1 MDGASP
7 RSSGKHT
14 GHAARR
20 IVAVGAGKGGVGASM
35 IATNLGI
42 FLAQIGK
49 RVVLI
54 DADLPSPSLTSW
66 LGAPRPGRTIAD
78 VLLGRV
84 DRLADAVVE
93 TRVTGLGVLAGA
105 ADLCGHMELDAGA
118 RDGLWSQLDE
128 LPVDFVVLDLPSGFH
143 PLTLDFFGRADV
155 PILVTAATPDS
166 VEAAYRLVESVFLH
180 ELLRHPHADPD
191 TRSLLLSL
199 ARRPGRAP
207 TVREL
212 VAALCERVSPLHEA
226 ADRLAAT
233 FHPQLIVNKTRIKA
247 DEELGEAM
255 ISAAVRWIGV
265 VPRLLGSIG
274 WDDNVW
280 LALRRGKTL
289 LIDFSRSRA
298 CKDLEHIVRRVLSQ
312 DFKDLFAPAAAPP
325 PTDEQNLYE
334 LLEIY
339 PGASEEEVR
348 RALKR
353 IREWF
358 GIDGLAAAGACS
370 DQEREAYQHAAE
382 EAHATLLD
390 KSKRREYD
398 RGHFPDGFPA
408 PRQRFPSERD
418 SIAGTVATT
427 RDSLPM
433 VELGDDVLV
442 DGAFLGRIRRERGVE
457 LIDISNRAKISKAY
471 LHAIEEERFADLPAP
486 VFVRG
491 FVTEFARFLKIDP
504 QRAVRDFMAKYDA
517 ATRETS

>member
-1 MDGASP
+1 MG
-7 RSSGKHT
+7 
-14 GHAARR
+14 RR
-20 IVAVGAGKGGVGASM
+20 IVAVAAGKGGVGASM

-49 RVVLI
+49 SVVLI
-54 DADLPSPSLTSW
+54 DANLPAPSLNAW
-66 LGAPRPGRTIAD
+66 LGAPRPPLTIAD

-84 DRLADAVVE
+84 SRVGDAVTE
-93 TRVTGLGVLAGA
+93 TRVTGLGMLAGA
-105 ADLCGHMELDAGA
+105 ADLCGHVHLDAATRGE
-118 RDGLWSQLDE
+118 LWSQVLE
-128 LPVDFVVLDLPSGFH
+128 LQADFVLIDLPAGFH
-143 PLTLDFFGRADV
+143 PLTLDFVGRADV

-166 VEAAYRLVESVFLH
+166 VEATYRLVEAVFVH
-180 ELLRHPHADPD
+180 ELRRHPLADG
-191 TRSLLLSL
+191 RAVEVLSAL
-199 ARRPGRAP
+199 ASRPGNP
-207 TVREL
+207 PSVREV
-212 VAALCERVSPLHEA
+212 VANLREGSSRLHDEA
-226 ADRLAAT
+226 QRLAAT

-255 ISAAVRWIGV
+255 VSSAARWIGI
-265 VPRLLGSIG
+265 VPRLLGSVG

-298 CKDLEHIVRRVLSQ
+298 CKDLERIVRRVLSQ
-312 DFKDLFAPAAAPP
+312 DFKDLFTPTAVPP
-325 PTDEQNLYE
+325 PTEEQNLYE

-358 GIDGLAAAGACS
+358 GIDGLAAVGACS
-370 DQEREAYQHAAE
+370 VEEREEYERAAE

-398 RGHFPDGFPA
+398 RGNFPDGFPT

-418 SIAGTVATT
+418 SIAGRVTTT

-433 VELGDDVLV
+433 VELTDSTLV
-442 DGAFLGRIRRERGVE
+442 DGAFLGRIRRERNVE
-457 LIDISNRAKISKAY
+457 LIDISNRAKISKSY
-471 LHAIEEERFADLPAP
+471 LKAIEEERFEDLPAP

-491 FVTEFARFLKIDP
+491 FVTEYARFLKIDP

-517 ATRETS
+517 AVRRSR